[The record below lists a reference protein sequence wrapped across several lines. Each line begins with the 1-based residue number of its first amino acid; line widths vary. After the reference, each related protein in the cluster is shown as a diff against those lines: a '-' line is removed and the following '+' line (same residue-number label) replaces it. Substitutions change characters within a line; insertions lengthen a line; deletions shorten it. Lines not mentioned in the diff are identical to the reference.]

1 MGIQKEYLPLP
12 RWVNHDFKIQ
22 YGYQFKNTGGSR
34 DTHGTHTGH
43 AGTQGHAVTRITQTN
58 LTTDQ
63 PVWLL
68 SQPRIW
74 SGGKNV
80 RGHACALVGWDGCEI
95 RLCVLRFVPCERST
109 HANLLVCP

>member
-1 MGIQKEYLPLP
+1 VWESRKNTSPYPVGSIT
-12 RWVNHDFKIQ
+12 DFKIQ

-43 AGTQGHAVTRITQTN
+43 AGTQGHTVTRITQTN

-95 RLCVLRFVPCERST
+95 RLCVLRFVPCER
-109 HANLLVCP
+109 